1 MKSFLELVEEKEQG
15 KHAVLAFG
23 RMNPPTSGHEK
34 VVNKVKE
41 VAAKHNASHHVVLS
55 HSQSAKKDP
64 LSQKDKIKHAKRAF
78 PGAHIEGS
86 SKEHP
91 TIFHHAEG
99 LHKQGVTH
107 LHVVAGSD
115 RVKEYKEKL
124 NHYNGKADKHGH
136 VPYHFKKITVH
147 SSGERDPD
155 AEGATGMSGSK
166 MREHAKHGHFH
177 EFKKGVSSHMADHHA
192 KELYHDVRKGMG
204 IHEDVNHGMFHA
216 IFVTGGPGSGK
227 DIVIREAIAE
237 SKIVELNFI
246 QAQDYLGDKQKL
258 SEKTN
263 DFRREAI
270 RNRGPLII
278 NGPADDKDRIA
289 HIKEE
294 LEELGYSTMMV
305 FVNTSDEV
313 SKQRNSLLS
322 RMMVESVRQDKWEK
336 SQQNTKYFTESFE
349 NFIAFDNT
357 GDIAS
362 KEDDITDVYESTS
375 VFLGTKGFNE
385 TSEDWLNRN
394 YNLQESK
401 NVKTNN
407 RFLQTTKNYSSPR
420 AKGPDDI
427 TPDNSGSIVPS
438 GPDQVKGNTGP
449 RKVPSKTYTFGQNAG
464 AYSEETQPKI
474 QKFGEP
480 KESKFNQDNDKEKLK
495 KRGIDK
501 SGKESAL
508 GRPDGLGN
516 TWNTRTNGSGLTGG
530 AGLGNQ
536 TYSEDVFSN
545 ANPASTA
552 SPGGVGPNPLSS
564 DYAEK
569 KDFRN
574 FRNKYKKTQK
584 ESIDS
589 PCDEMGVSGIMG
601 GASNKEPMQTPAD
614 KFNLAGITIKKKKN
628 K

>member
-91 TIFHHAEG
+91 TIFHHAER

-204 IHEDVNHGMFHA
+204 LHEDTGRGMFHA

-237 SKIVELNFI
+237 SKIIELNFI

-305 FVNTSDEV
+305 FVDTSDEV

-322 RMMVESVRQDKWEK
+322 RMMSESIRQDKWAK
-336 SQQNTKYFTESFE
+336 SQRNTKYFTESFE

-357 GDIAS
+357 GDISS
-362 KEDDITDVYESTS
+362 KEDDITDVYESTK
-375 VFLGTKGFNE
+375 VFLDTKGFNE
-385 TSEDWLNRN
+385 TSEDWLNRKYKLEEDN
-394 YNLQESK
+394 

-407 RFLQTTKNYSSPR
+407 RFLKTTKNYGSPR

-438 GPDQVKGNTGP
+438 GQDQVKGNTGP
-449 RKVPSKTYTFGQNAG
+449 RKIPSKTYTFGQNAG

-574 FRNKYKKTQK
+574 FRNKYKKSQK